1 MKEKAKQ
8 ILICPSILSADFA
21 KLADEVNSIANADW
35 IHFDVMDGHYV
46 PNLSFGPIVA
56 KAIHQHTAL
65 PLDVHLMITNPDDF
79 IEPFAKAGAASI
91 TIHQEAVVHAHRSL
105 QTIKS
110 LGLSAGMAINPGT
123 NIEVLTEYLPYLD
136 LILIMTVNPGFGGQS
151 YIETMTDKIKRTRAM
166 IEQSGYD
173 IFLQVDGGISAK
185 NIAEVAAAG
194 ANAFV
199 AGSAVFGKADRQKE
213 IQTMRQLAEQGSIK

>member
-1 MKEKAKQ
+1 MSEKTKQ
-8 ILICPSILSADFA
+8 IIICPSILSADFA
-21 KLADEVNSIANADW
+21 KLADEVNSITDADW

-46 PNLSFGPIVA
+46 PNLSFGPLIA
-56 KAIHQHTAL
+56 QTIHQHSAL

-79 IEPFAKAGAASI
+79 IEPFADAGASSI
-91 TIHQEAVVHAHRSL
+91 TIHQEAAVHAHRSL
-105 QTIKS
+105 QKIKS

-151 YIETMTDKIKRTRAM
+151 YIETMSDKIKRTRAL
-166 IEQSGYD
+166 IDQSGYD
-173 IFLQVDGGISAK
+173 IVLQVDGGISSK
-185 NIAEVAAAG
+185 NIQAVAAAG

-199 AGSAVFGKADRQKE
+199 AGSAIFGKANRQEE
-213 IQTMRQLAEQGSIK
+213 IRIMRQLATQGF

>member
-1 MKEKAKQ
+1 MSEKTKQ
-8 ILICPSILSADFA
+8 IIICPSILSADFA
-21 KLADEVNSIANADW
+21 KLADEVNSITDADW

-46 PNLSFGPIVA
+46 PNLSFGPLIA
-56 KAIHQHTAL
+56 QTIHQHSAL

-79 IEPFAKAGAASI
+79 IEPFADAGASSI
-91 TIHQEAVVHAHRSL
+91 TIHQEAAVHAHRSL
-105 QTIKS
+105 QKIKS

-151 YIETMTDKIKRTRAM
+151 YIETMSDKVKRTRAL
-166 IEQSGYD
+166 IDQSGYD
-173 IFLQVDGGISAK
+173 IVLQVDGGISGK
-185 NIAEVAAAG
+185 NIQAVAAAG

-199 AGSAVFGKADRQKE
+199 AGSAIFGKANRQEE
-213 IQTMRQLAEQGSIK
+213 IRIMRQLATQGF